1 MGKRKIKLSDE
12 VTFRPSISIN
22 SVGETDMLVEEF
34 LSLHERFIG
43 FKALEGL
50 ASRTIAEHRITMAY
64 FKKYLMIDK
73 QSIVNRYANI
83 DIFRGYLSYMM
94 LEKKY
99 KPCTVNIRLRTLK
112 CYLKWLY
119 SEKLIAEDYTKKL
132 KLVKVPEDTIKP
144 LSDTD
149 LKEILKVADKDTY
162 SGYRDFTMMVLMIDC
177 GIRVGEASQLKIND
191 VDIKTGII
199 NIKAENAKTRVF
211 RQVPISKK
219 TCKLMYELMKIAEKD
234 GCEYIFQSTYGG
246 QIQKQN
252 IILSFARLGKKA
264 GLKVRCTPH
273 VFRHTFATNFVKESG
288 DIFTLQRI
296 LGHSTLAMCR
306 KYIQLNCTDLINKHK
321 QVGLVDKYLR

>member
-12 VTFRPSISIN
+12 VSFRPSISIN
-22 SVGETDMLVEEF
+22 GVNETDMLIEEF
-34 LSLHERFIG
+34 LSLHEKFIG

-50 ASRTIAEHRITMAY
+50 APRTLEEHRVTMDY
-64 FKKYLMIDK
+64 FKKYLELDK
-73 QSIVNRYANI
+73 QSISNRYANI
-83 DIFRGYLSYMM
+83 DVFRGYLSYMV

-99 KPCTVNIRLRTLK
+99 KPCTINIRLRTLK

-119 SEKLIAEDYTKKL
+119 DEKYMKENYATKL

-149 LKEILKVADKDTY
+149 LKKILKTADKETY
-162 SGYRDFTMMVLMIDC
+162 AGYRDFTMMVLMLDC

-191 VDIKTGII
+191 ADIKTGII
-199 NIKAENAKTRVF
+199 NIRAENAKTRTF

-219 TCKLMYELMKIAEKD
+219 TCKLIEQLIKIAEKD

-252 IILSFARLGKKA
+252 IILSFAKLGKKA

-273 VFRHTFATNFVKESG
+273 VFRHTFATNFVKEGG

-296 LGHSTLAMCR
+296 LGHTTLTMCR
-306 KYIQLNCTDLINKHK
+306 KYIQLNCTDLINKHS
-321 QVGLVDKYLR
+321 QVGLIDRYLR